1 MSEHIIDEASRAQ
14 ISAATPNLSTW
25 VSANAGSGKT
35 RVLTNRVARLLLHGT
50 APQKILCLTYTKAAA
65 AEMQNR
71 LFESLG
77 SWAMK
82 QDGELR
88 AELIKLGEDRGF
100 LTKEKLRE
108 ARTLFAAALE
118 TPGGL
123 KIQTIHSF
131 CDAMLRQFPLEAGL
145 SPQFTMM
152 DDANAQQMRFDIFED
167 MAAGPEASI
176 VAGLAQHLTDLD
188 ATDLLLE
195 ISRNKESFLRA
206 PKPTDFGITGNETTN
221 RALDAILAIDAW
233 PMLDNLCVLL
243 DSGVDSNVADAL
255 LLRSAKEIGSDVAML
270 SAIQSVFLTKEK
282 TLRKNYPKAAFL
294 KVLNPQDQDTL
305 EHLKE
310 SILEFTRIESAE
322 KAYLKSQALF
332 TFATP
337 FLERYAERKLSHG
350 LVDFDDL
357 ISKARMLLSTSETAQ
372 WILFRLDGGID
383 HILVD
388 EAQDTSPDQWDVI
401 SKLAEEFFAGDTAST
416 VDRTIFVVG
425 DEKQSIYSFQGA
437 DPLEFDVR
445 RGYFSGRLDAIKKR
459 LFTQELRHSFRSA
472 TPILQ
477 LVDNVFDGTPVG
489 EDKRELSH
497 IAYFDQLP
505 GRVDLWPFEEKSEKD
520 DDPEWYKP
528 VNMPAPNAPEI
539 VLARKIAKWA
549 AANIGV
555 APLPHKDGWRTM
567 IAGDLLI
574 LVQKRGP
581 LFRAIIAELKR
592 MGLPLAG
599 ADRIKI
605 ANELAVKDIL
615 SMLRFASLPEDD
627 LSLAEV
633 LRSPLMGL
641 SEGAVFSLA
650 HERKGTLWQSFRTTQ
665 DDMPIARDLAWDVLN
680 HADLMRPYEL
690 INLILTKHNGRRNL
704 LSRLGPEAEDAIDE
718 LLNQALN
725 YEQTEPPTLTGFLD
739 WIDAGDIEIKRQLE
753 SGINQIRV
761 MTIHGAKGLEA
772 PVVILPDTA
781 DRISQDRNKM
791 IDLGD
796 GLQGWKVNKKFAPP
810 EQLEKQDA
818 KEAKDAFERRRL
830 LYVALTRAEK
840 WLIVCG
846 AGTRKNKKPCWYN
859 LIEAGINKSGV
870 VDTPDGTGLRYRWN
884 PQNTI
889 ETILANDAV
898 VSVPHWMGQNAP
910 QVIRDQRPIS
920 PSRLSGAK
928 ALQGEGMNP
937 DAAKE
942 RGTLIHLLL
951 EHLPGVIPTDR
962 TQRALDLLETEG
974 YKLTDIQ
981 FENVLNEALGVID
994 NPDLA
999 SIFVRDALVE
1009 VGITAPLPSH
1019 DMRPID
1025 GIIDRLIVSDS
1036 IVKAIDFKS
1045 NTVVPTTPQQTPLGV
1060 LAQMGA
1066 YLIALEAI
1074 YPDHK
1079 IELSILWTR
1088 TALNMS
1094 IPHDLVRDAF
1104 QSATL
1109 LDPPAL
1115 DT

>member
-1 MSEHIIDEASRAQ
+1 MSDYTIDDASRAQ

-82 QDGELR
+82 HDDELR
-88 AELIKLGEDRGF
+88 TELITLGEDRGF

-145 SPQFTMM
+145 SPQFAMM
-152 DDANAQQMRFDIFED
+152 DDAHAQQIRFDLFED
-167 MAAGPEASI
+167 MAAGPQASI

-206 PKPTDFGITGNETTN
+206 PLLADFGITGNETAN
-221 RALDAILAIDAW
+221 GAVSAIHAIDTW
-233 PMLDNLCVLL
+233 PMLNNLCALL
-243 DSGVDSNVADAL
+243 DTGVPSNVAMAL
-255 LLRSAKEIGSDVAML
+255 RLRSAKSSDNEAAML
-270 SAIQSVFLTKEK
+270 TALQSVFLTGEK
-282 TLRKNYPKAAFL
+282 TLRKSFPKAAFL
-294 KVLNPQDQDTL
+294 KALSSQDQDTL
-305 EHLKE
+305 EILKE
-310 SILEFTRIESAE
+310 TIQDFVRIEAGE
-322 KAYLKSQALF
+322 KAFLKSQALYI
-332 TFATP
+332 FATP
-337 FLERYAERKLSHG
+337 FLERYADRKLSLG

-445 RGYFSGRLDAIKKR
+445 RGYFSGRLDAIEKR

-497 IAYFDQLP
+497 IAYFDQMP
-505 GRVDLWPFEEKSEKD
+505 GRVDLWPFEEPSEKAE
-520 DDPEWYKP
+520 DPEWYKP

-555 APLPHKDGWRTM
+555 TPLPHKDGWRTLT
-567 IAGDLLI
+567 AGDLLI

-605 ANELAVKDIL
+605 ADELAVKDIL
-615 SMLRFASLPEDD
+615 SMLRFTSLPEDD

-650 HERKGTLWQSFRTTQ
+650 HERKGTLWQSFRATQ

-753 SGINQIRV
+753 SGVNQIRV

-781 DRISQDRNKM
+781 DRTAQDRNKM

-796 GLQGWKVNKKFAPP
+796 GLQGWKVDKKSAPP

-818 KEAKDAFERRRL
+818 KKDKDAFERQRL

-840 WLIVCG
+840 WLIICG
-846 AGTRKNKKPCWYN
+846 AGTRKNKAPCWYN
-859 LIEAGINKSGV
+859 LIETGINKSGV
-870 VDTPDGTGLRYRWN
+870 IDTPDGTGLRYRWN
-884 PQNTI
+884 PQNTV
-889 ETILANDAV
+889 ETTLTKDAV
-898 VSVPHWMGQNAP
+898 ISVPDWMGQNAP

-920 PSRLSGAK
+920 PSRLSGTK
-928 ALQGEGMNP
+928 ALQGESLNP

-942 RGTLIHLLL
+942 RGTVIHLLL
-951 EHLPGVIPTDR
+951 EHLPGVTSAHR
-962 TQRALDLLETEG
+962 HQKALDLLETEG

-981 FENVLNEALGVID
+981 FEDVFNEALAVIED
-994 NPDLA
+994 PQLVA
-999 SIFVRDALVE
+999 IFVRDALVE

-1025 GIIDRLIVSDS
+1025 GIIDRLIVSDTT
-1036 IVKAIDFKS
+1036 VTAIDFKS
-1045 NTVVPTTPQQTPLGV
+1045 NAVVPTTAQQTPSGV

-1066 YLIALEAI
+1066 YLFALESI

-1088 TALNMS
+1088 TAQNMS

-1109 LDPPAL
+1109 LDPLAS